1 MRPLVPHKNLKRVSR
16 GFDGLDGVSAVAP
29 SAPRAAAP
37 TQPRKITS
45 KKAPPPPVPTKA
57 GRRASSVASRK
68 SLPPKAPKA
77 PPVTAAALDDVAAPA
92 PPTAPL
98 SVVEEKKKPVRRASW
113 VKQPGVAQV
122 PLEKPPR
129 PSAASKRASKD
140 KSARRAS
147 WVKPP
152 PSAETT
158 GDDSADSSATDG
170 STSTSAAQRRRRAKK
185 KKKRSSL
192 MPRASD
198 ASESESSA
206 AGSSTSLGGKP
217 RKKKKKSK
225 KKGKKKKS
233 KKKSKQKGG
242 SWFLSDS
249 ESDSDFAGP
258 PSRRSSADPPARITS
273 GHPGHGEGTPPQF
286 DSEDSDF
293 GLVPPP
299 LDSDDSDLPPP
310 LATEP
315 QQAHAAAAPS
325 LPPPQAPATST
336 TPPLAEG
343 TPQPAPPLAALPT
356 PPAVGKQGAAVQLH
370 RSRRA
375 SSPEDHADLAAPI
388 VLGKKKKKRL
398 SSTQRAARLA
408 QMPRVATMDV
418 GAPLIIATEP
428 SKDVDRASSDKS
440 GSAETTTKAPTTPM
454 FDAVSTPLPLSPIA
468 VKVAAN
474 APVREYFIVSS
485 PEKALQPPCSTE
497 PGPRAKEIH
506 TALAQLIASAHMVA
520 RDDFEVRAP
529 RLSLPACRNTHTH
542 THTHT
547 HTAHLLLPPFLPQE
561 FGGSR
566 EAIWESSTG
575 PHLEAL
581 ERVAAEDLDASAIV
595 DDSAELLAASAALD
609 ALIQRERR
617 IGGPSLDT
625 LRKTEA
631 IAKTVR
637 EAAVAAQPI
646 QANRAVLRL
655 SALLSAVAPIR
666 AVEDVDSTALRREI
680 ATDAALKARA
690 DVLRSKI
697 AANIGGEYSNVREV
711 AAMETELAE
720 VMEERFEAFD
730 RKRGVLLEARFP
742 AGAPFAALVGENAS
756 LPSAMALDA
765 EDSVAALEAVNHDLT
780 VLDANVLQARFDGAK
795 YRVTLDNDLVLQA
808 ARRRDLL
815 TIAQEQR
822 ANAISAI
829 LVMLAAEEAAERIDL
844 DLAAEQEA
852 RRGDFADAK
861 RGNKWALSLAG
872 SSRSTRSKK
881 ELQSFLAEGARQRT
895 RLDQVAHVRTVDADI
910 AAAANAVATQVVAP
924 VQRVHAARLVKI
936 DKQVATFDTDLVEL
950 HCALWSSY
958 ERSRVQ
964 LLRNA
969 EEDAVEVAELLR
981 KERASVLANN
991 LRRAQRYEAQ
1001 RAELEEEI
1009 GASATQ
1015 AAWMATKARAL
1026 DERAAPS
1033 YEALRQRGVAV
1044 EHPFF
1049 RTQEQ
1054 VLESVGSH
1062 SPVQLKDALLAADSA
1077 ARNEGAA
1084 LDDIARLTPEARRSL
1099 AKIANPSSV
1108 NDLAACL
1115 FGDIAGEQGEIP
1127 MRDCDARALATR
1139 RACAS
1144 VPHALL
1150 VALPVTRV
1158 VVNALAHNASV
1169 AAVTTAQHAAAH
1181 VQALAEEVGGA
1192 TIAAA
1197 RVAAAILREGL
1208 ATVAGDAVAA
1218 ANAASESAVGVAAR
1232 AHEVTV
1238 HGANDAAVAAAHS
1251 AVASVVIAVG
1261 DRERGVV
1268 HMF

>member
-1 MRPLVPHKNLKRVSR
+1 M
-16 GFDGLDGVSAVAP
+16 
-29 SAPRAAAP
+29 
-37 TQPRKITS
+37 
-45 KKAPPPPVPTKA
+45 PP
-57 GRRASSVASRK
+57 GCRY
-68 SLPPKAPKA
+68 
-77 PPVTAAALDDVAAPA
+77 PPVT
-92 PPTAPL
+92 
-98 SVVEEKKKPVRRASW
+98 
-113 VKQPGVAQV
+113 
-122 PLEKPPR
+122 
-129 PSAASKRASKD
+129 
-140 KSARRAS
+140 
-147 WVKPP
+147 
-152 PSAETT
+152 
-158 GDDSADSSATDG
+158 
-170 STSTSAAQRRRRAKK
+170 
-185 KKKRSSL
+185 
-192 MPRASD
+192 
-198 ASESESSA
+198 
-206 AGSSTSLGGKP
+206 
-217 RKKKKKSK
+217 
-225 KKGKKKKS
+225 
-233 KKKSKQKGG
+233 
-242 SWFLSDS
+242 
-249 ESDSDFAGP
+249 
-258 PSRRSSADPPARITS
+258 
-273 GHPGHGEGTPPQF
+273 
-286 DSEDSDF
+286 
-293 GLVPPP
+293 
-299 LDSDDSDLPPP
+299 
-310 LATEP
+310 
-315 QQAHAAAAPS
+315 
-325 LPPPQAPATST
+325 
-336 TPPLAEG
+336 
-343 TPQPAPPLAALPT
+343 
-356 PPAVGKQGAAVQLH
+356 
-370 RSRRA
+370 
-375 SSPEDHADLAAPI
+375 
-388 VLGKKKKKRL
+388 
-398 SSTQRAARLA
+398 
-408 QMPRVATMDV
+408 
-418 GAPLIIATEP
+418 
-428 SKDVDRASSDKS
+428 
-440 GSAETTTKAPTTPM
+440 
-454 FDAVSTPLPLSPIA
+454 
-468 VKVAAN
+468 
-474 APVREYFIVSS
+474 
-485 PEKALQPPCSTE
+485 
-497 PGPRAKEIH
+497 
-506 TALAQLIASAHMVA
+506 
-520 RDDFEVRAP
+520 
-529 RLSLPACRNTHTH
+529 TH

-720 VMEERFEAFD
+720 VMEERFDAFD
-730 RKRGVLLEARFP
+730 RKRGFLLEARFP

-780 VLDANVLQARFDGAK
+780 VLDANVLQARFDGAN

-1062 SPVQLKDALLAADSA
+1062 SPVQLKNALLAADSA

-1108 NDLAACL
+1108 DDLAACL

-1158 VVNALAHNASV
+1158 EVNALAHNASV
-1169 AAVTTAQHAAAH
+1169 AAVTTAQHAAIHA
-1181 VQALAEEVGGA
+1181 QALAEEVGGA

-1208 ATVAGDAVAA
+1208 ATAAEDAVAA

-1232 AHEVTV
+1232 AHEVAV
-1238 HGANDAAVAAAHS
+1238 HGVNDAAVAAAHS